1 MNGIYMDGMKRIL
14 RVVAFWGIIFVGG
27 VSHVIGQGN
36 DSLVDVSLRKFVH
49 GLRVEGRPEYVFP
62 TSSFLQGE
70 NVEGRIIQGVFSS
83 HLKYLFRYR
92 PGSFDEHIYGD
103 VYQGVGVGFY
113 NFGGSRQLGN
123 PVAFYLFQG
132 ARISSLAP
140 WLSLHY
146 EWNFGLSAGWKTY
159 DPYYNSSN
167 TIIGSKVNAYINVN
181 FYLRWRLSPRVSLLS
196 GVTLSHFSNGNT
208 KLPNAGLNTIGGN
221 IGLECNF
228 YRKDDLKSLE
238 RRVDFAVQPFRR
250 HFTDDFVFF
259 GSWHDRLVRTSD
271 GFSPS
276 PEAYPVFGFNFTP
289 MYNLNYKLRLGV
301 SLDGTFDGGANLYTE
316 GDVYGRV
323 SKSDIVRPP
332 LGDQFALGFSGRAE
346 YVMPFF
352 VVGVG
357 IGANVIGKDD
367 LNMFYQ
373 LLTLKIALSRA
384 VFLHVGYRLQDF
396 NEPNFLMLGIG
407 FRFNGKYTAF

>member
-1 MNGIYMDGMKRIL
+1 MGIKRTWKVIVFL
-14 RVVAFWGIIFVGG
+14 GIIFVGG
-27 VSHVIGQGN
+27 VLRVAGQGN
-36 DSLVDVSLRKFVH
+36 DSLVDVSPRKFVH
-49 GLRVEGRPEYVFP
+49 GLRVEGRPEYIFP
-62 TSSFLQGE
+62 TSSFLKGE
-70 NVEGRIIQGVFSS
+70 NAEGRIIRGAFST
-83 HLKYLFRYR
+83 HVKYLFRYC
-92 PGSFDEHIYGD
+92 PGSIDERIYGD
-103 VYQGVGVGFY
+103 VYQGVGLGFY
-113 NFGGSRQLGN
+113 NFGESRQLGN

-140 WLSLHY
+140 WLSLYY
-146 EWNFGLSAGWKTY
+146 EWNFGLSAGWKPY
-159 DPYYNSSN
+159 DSYYNSYN
-167 TIIGSKVNAYINVN
+167 TMIGSKVNAYINAN

-196 GVTLSHFSNGNT
+196 GLTVSHFSNGNT
-208 KLPNAGLNTIGGN
+208 KIPNAGLNTIGGN

-228 YRKDDLKSLE
+228 YRKDDLKALE
-238 RRVDFAVQPFRR
+238 RRVALAVQPFRR
-250 HFTDDFVFF
+250 HFTYDVVFF
-259 GSWHDRLVRTSD
+259 GSWHDRLVKTSD

-289 MYNLNYKLRLGV
+289 MYNLNYKFRLGV

-316 GDVYGRV
+316 GDVYGKV
-323 SKSDIVRPP
+323 DKSDIVRPP
-332 LGDQFALGFSGRAE
+332 LGDQFALGLSGRAE

-357 IGANVIGKDD
+357 IGANVIGKND

-384 VFLHVGYRLQDF
+384 VFLHVGYRLQNF

>member
-1 MNGIYMDGMKRIL
+1 MNGICMDGIKRIL
-14 RVVAFWGIIFVGG
+14 RVIVFLGIIFVGG
-27 VSHVIGQGN
+27 VLRVAGQGN
-36 DSLVDVSLRKFVH
+36 DSLVDVSPRKFVH
-49 GLRVEGRPEYVFP
+49 GLRVEGRPEYIFP
-62 TSSFLQGE
+62 TSSFLKGE
-70 NVEGRIIQGVFSS
+70 NAEGRIIRGAFST
-83 HLKYLFRYR
+83 HVKYLFRYC
-92 PGSFDEHIYGD
+92 PGSIDERIYGD
-103 VYQGVGVGFY
+103 VYQGVGLGFY
-113 NFGGSRQLGN
+113 NFGESRQLGN

-140 WLSLHY
+140 WLSLYY
-146 EWNFGLSAGWKTY
+146 EWNFGLSAGWKPY
-159 DPYYNSSN
+159 DSYYNSYN
-167 TIIGSKVNAYINVN
+167 TMIGSKVNAYINAN
-181 FYLRWRLSPRVSLLS
+181 FYLSWRLSPRVSLLS
-196 GVTLSHFSNGNT
+196 GLTVSHFSNGNT
-208 KLPNAGLNTIGGN
+208 KIPNAGLNTIGGN

-238 RRVDFAVQPFRR
+238 RKNALLAQPFRR
-250 HFTDDFVFF
+250 HFTYDFVFF
-259 GSWHDRLVRTSD
+259 GSWHDRLGKTSD
-271 GFSPS
+271 GVSPS

-316 GDVYGRV
+316 GDVYGKV
-323 SKSDIVRPP
+323 DKSDIVRPP
-332 LGDQFALGFSGRAE
+332 LGDQFALGLSGRAE

-357 IGANVIGKDD
+357 IGANVIGKND

-384 VFLHVGYRLQDF
+384 VFLHVGYRLQNF